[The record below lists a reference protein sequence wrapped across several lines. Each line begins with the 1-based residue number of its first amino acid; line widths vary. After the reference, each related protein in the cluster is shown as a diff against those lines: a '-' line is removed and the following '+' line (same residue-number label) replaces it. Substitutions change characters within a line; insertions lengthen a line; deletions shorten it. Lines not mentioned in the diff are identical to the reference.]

1 MKPHAVRI
9 THRLARSYLF
19 VPGNRPD
26 RFDKAAASAA
36 DAIIVDLEDAVP
48 PADKAA
54 ARAALAAWLTPS
66 SHVVVRVNGADTE
79 WFADDVALCAHPG
92 VAGVVVP
99 KAESEDHLAHVASR
113 VASHAVLLPLIESAK
128 GLVNGAALAG
138 APRVLRVLFGSID
151 FQLDLRMSVAEADL
165 LFFRQQ
171 LVLLSRAAGIAA
183 PVDGVTVEIDDAAVL
198 RDAAAHARR
207 LGFGGKLCI
216 HPAQAAIVNDA
227 FSPTADEIAWA
238 RRIVAAAD
246 AAGGAATAV
255 DGRMVDKPV
264 ILRAQAILANAG
276 PAA

>member
-1 MKPHAVRI
+1 MRI
-9 THRLARSYLF
+9 LARSYLF

-26 RFDKAAASAA
+26 RFDKAVASAA

-48 PADKAA
+48 PADKPS
-54 ARAALAAWLTPS
+54 ARAALADWLTPS
-66 SHVVVRVNGADTE
+66 SRVLVRVNGADTE

-99 KAESEDHLAHVASR
+99 KAESEDHLAYVASH
-113 VASHAVLLPLIESAK
+113 VASHAMLLPLIESAK
-128 GLVNGAALAG
+128 GLANGAAVAA
-138 APRVLRVLFGSID
+138 APRVLRILFGSID
-151 FQLDLRMSVAEADL
+151 FQLDLRMSVAEAEL
-165 LFFRQQ
+165 LFFRLQ

-198 RDAAAHARR
+198 RDAAAQARR

-216 HPAQAAIVNDA
+216 HPAQTAIVNDA

-264 ILRAQAILANAG
+264 ILRAQTILANAG
-276 PAA
+276 LAA